1 MTDSLEPARSV
12 RPARRTAAA
21 SRRTQ
26 PTGLFTRADARATG
40 WSDDAIGH
48 AVKAGRW
55 TRVAPGLYVEAG
67 GTEPTSLLRAQAA
80 ARTCERAVI
89 SHAAA
94 AELHGLPTLIE
105 PDRPCLTVPAGTAL
119 RCLEN
124 VHLHRAGL
132 DKVEVRQIGG
142 ARATAVPRRVA
153 DVARE
158 HGIDAGVVVADAA
171 LRLGLARAADLGQA
185 VDRCHGWPGSAA
197 ARRMSQLMDGR
208 AESVLESVS
217 RVRIADAQLPPV
229 HLQVGIGD
237 EWGRFVARAD
247 FYWPQFG
254 VIGEAD
260 GNLKYDEGRAAIV
273 AERRRQQRLEDLG
286 LVVVRWEWSDLTRF
300 EVVVRRLRAAF
311 ARGVPPG
318 HGQRWSLL

>member
-1 MTDSLEPARSV
+1 MS
-12 RPARRTAAA
+12 
-21 SRRTQ
+21 
-26 PTGLFTRADARATG
+26 
-40 WSDDAIGH
+40 
-48 AVKAGRW
+48 
-55 TRVAPGLYVEAG
+55 
-67 GTEPTSLLRAQAA
+67 
-80 ARTCERAVI
+80 
-89 SHAAA
+89 
-94 AELHGLPTLIE
+94 
-105 PDRPCLTVPAGTAL
+105 DRPCRDAL

-132 DKVEVRQIGG
+132 DKVEVRQVDGS
-142 ARATAVPRRVA
+142 RVTAVPRTVA

-158 HGIDAGVVVADAA
+158 HGIDAGVVV
-171 LRLGLARAADLGQA
+171 
-185 VDRCHGWPGSAA
+185 
-197 ARRMSQLMDGR
+197 
-208 AESVLESVS
+208 
-217 RVRIADAQLPPV
+217 ADAQLPPV